1 MKILS
6 GSQVIVT
13 MSKESYS
20 SSKHEQSDK
29 HNDQNITVISDEAI
43 ELGSVKP
50 EENIYENTEQDQDQA
65 QN

>member
-1 MKILS
+1 
-6 GSQVIVT
+6 

-20 SSKHEQSDK
+20 LSKHEQSDK
-29 HNDQNITVISDEAI
+29 QNDQNITVISDEGI

-65 QN
+65 